1 MPSDIF
7 DVAHFAR
14 RPKRQHRKK
23 PNVLILAVVLCLT
36 VGVLAGFWLLR
47 RSKTTTA
54 DNASEYSPEGAFIA
68 EVYQTI
74 QNNYWQQ
81 LSDDQLSQLFLQAL
95 SQTYGTQPELTEKS
109 ASAVAKLTEQL
120 VKDNPGAENEQRL
133 AQSVDLILSSLQPLN
148 RSRLYSQTQKTDL
161 ENRVA
166 NRDTNTDLFQTL
178 EVDKT
183 ASDGEIQA
191 AYENKKA
198 EVEQT
203 ATSEAEK
210 TEQLAQV
217 DRAYTAL
224 DTANNRERYAETKVE
239 PTIQSKKLAN
249 KVYMVKI
256 TQFSPT
262 TVQDLQ
268 QVISQLQVPAGS
280 ALILDLRDN
289 VGGAIDGL
297 PYFLAPFIGNNQYAY
312 QFFSQGKTLD
322 FKTKG
327 GILPQLDQ
335 FKQMVVL
342 INDQTQSS
350 AEVMAAT
357 LKKYHRGIIV
367 GTASKGWGTVERVF
381 PLEHQLSENNTY
393 SLFLVHSVTL
403 DEAGEPIEGTGVK
416 PQVTVTQPNWKEN
429 LSEYVPN
436 PELISAVATLI
447 QPAL

>member
-1 MPSDIF
+1 MPNDIF
-7 DVAHFAR
+7 DVSHFAR
-14 RPKRQHRKK
+14 RPKRQHTKK
-23 PNVLILAVVLCLT
+23 PRVLVLGVLLCLT

-47 RSKTTTA
+47 RNKNATA
-54 DNASEYSPEGAFIA
+54 DIAPEYSTEGAFIA
-68 EVYQTI
+68 EAYQTI
-74 QNNYWQQ
+74 QSNYWQQ
-81 LSDDQLSQLFLQAL
+81 LSDDQLSQLFLQAF
-95 SQTYGTQPELTEKS
+95 SQTYGTQPELSEKS
-109 ASAVAKLTEQL
+109 ASAVAKLAEEL
-120 VKDNPGAENEQRL
+120 VKNNPGAENEQRL
-133 AQSVDLILSSLQPLN
+133 AQSVDLILSSLQPQT

-178 EVDKT
+178 GVDQT
-183 ASDGEIQA
+183 ASDSTIEA
-191 AYENKKA
+191 AYENKKT

-210 TEQLAQV
+210 TEQLAQIE
-217 DRAYTAL
+217 RARTAL
-224 DTANNRERYAETKVE
+224 DSASNRERYAETKVE
-239 PTIQSKKLAN
+239 PTIQGKKLAN
-249 KVYMVKI
+249 KVYLVKI

-268 QVISQLQVPAGS
+268 QVIGQLQVPAGS

-312 QFFSQGKTLD
+312 QFFSQGKTFD

-327 GILPQLDQ
+327 GMLPQLDQ

-357 LKKYHRGIIV
+357 LKKYHRGVIV

-381 PLEHQLSENNTY
+381 PLEHQLSENNIY

-403 DEAGEPIEGTGVK
+403 DEAGEPIEGVGVK
-416 PQVTVTQPNWKEN
+416 PQVVVTQPNWEAN
-429 LSEYVPN
+429 LSEYLPN
-436 PELISAVATLI
+436 PELISAVATLT
-447 QPAL
+447 QPAQ